1 MEMRGTKGR
10 KSRGWSK
17 FAAQLATFHFVA
29 FCWIFFRA
37 ENMQIVRQVIT
48 QIATNFQP
56 LLIPK
61 ILLAY
66 KAVFGLMLLA
76 YLIHFTP
83 KGLKEYLEEYLGYT
97 PDIAKAFII
106 VLIIFC
112 LYQVKTSALQPF
124 IYFQF

>member
-1 MEMRGTKGR
+1 MEVSGNKGT

-17 FAAQLATFHFVA
+17 FAAQFVTFHFVA

-37 ENMQIVRQVIT
+37 ENLEVARQVLT
-48 QIATNFQP
+48 QITTNFQP
-56 LLIPK
+56 LLIPQM
-61 ILLAY
+61 LLAY
-66 KAVFGLMLLA
+66 KAVFGVMLLA
-76 YLIHFTP
+76 YLVHFTP
-83 KGLKEYLEEYLGYT
+83 KGLKEYLEEYLGYA